1 LIFVNMSGHGQWIIC
16 ASHAEGA
23 LMLQNSY
30 VNGQSGTNGN
40 GRDPR
45 IIEGVVSNLPLF
57 RDVGHSHVAMVASY
71 GRIEHCRRG
80 ALIARQGERLPG
92 VIAVAY
98 GLAKLVLP
106 RRKGE
111 EKVLRFIGANE
122 SFGEAAALLDRP
134 SPVDVVALEDAML
147 AVLPVRPL
155 KQLQE
160 RDLTFANNLVKVLA
174 GGLLRLVAEIDASVG
189 RSSAQRLAAYLESL
203 AEPETGSEACAIELP
218 VTKTTLAARLGI
230 TKETMSRLLR
240 DLKEQGLIAMTRGN
254 ITILDRARL
263 AGLSGELATVP
274 MTGGQVACI

>member
-1 LIFVNMSGHGQWIIC
+1 
-16 ASHAEGA
+16 
-23 LMLQNSY
+23 MLQNSY
-30 VNGQSGTNGN
+30 VNGQNGTNGN

-45 IIEGVVSNLPLF
+45 LIEGVVSNLPLF
-57 RDVGHSHVAMVASY
+57 RDVGHSHVAFVASY

-106 RRKGE
+106 RRRGE

-147 AVLPVRPL
+147 AVIPVRPL

-160 RDLTFANNLVKVLA
+160 RDLTFANNLVKALA
-174 GGLLRLVAEIDASVG
+174 AGLLRLVAEIDASVG

-274 MTGGQVACI
+274 MTGDQAACI